1 MPAIETTPDWLR
13 LAMIALAAA
22 ILLVAI
28 ARIPVVGTLVRAIA
42 AAALLAG
49 SIWLLLRQAPFG
61 PALSRFAHDAGLSTQ
76 RVEGRTL
83 RIPMARDGHFW
94 LDARIN
100 GVSRRMLVDSGATIT
115 ALSRESARAA
125 GIEDDPLL
133 LPVYLRTANG
143 TVRAATGTIARFEAG
158 PLVAEDLK
166 IIITPTLGN
175 VDILG
180 MNFLSELASWRV
192 EGRKLILVPRSGE
205 SA

>member
-1 MPAIETTPDWLR
+1 MPAAETTPDWLR

-22 ILLVAI
+22 ILVVAI
-28 ARIPVVGTLVRAIA
+28 LRVPVVGALVRALAATAMLA
-42 AAALLAG
+42 AA
-49 SIWLLLRQAPFG
+49 IWLLLRQAPFD
-61 PALSRFAHDAGLSTQ
+61 PTLARLARAAGLSTQ
-76 RVEGRTL
+76 SVEGRTL
-83 RIPMARDGHFW
+83 RIAMARDGHFW

-115 ALSRESARAA
+115 ALSKDSARAA

-158 PLVAEDLK
+158 PLVAENLK
-166 IIITPTLGN
+166 IIIAPTLGN

-192 EGRKLILVPRSGE
+192 EGRTLILVPRSGG